1 MPVIAPAHSEPLIR
15 RDETMRYR
23 PFGRTGWQVSA
34 LSFGCMRL
42 SEDQELNTSLISRAV
57 ELGVNYFE
65 STRYYL
71 GGTCQQKTAPGLV
84 GKTGGVIVSGKERIN
99 PDQTAYLFRKEIERQ
114 LDILGLNHF
123 KFFQVGWFNWG
134 NMPHLLKQGGVLDA
148 IRQADGLVFASP
160 IYFCCVNGPMKTF
173 LDRLY
178 ALFGEGRFDALRG
191 KRMAV
196 ALTYGVP
203 DPFASGTMVALR
215 MFQDAARGLEMDL
228 TGWVSAC
235 CMGPGEVEKQGPVLA
250 AARALGRKL
259 MVGAPSGH

>member
-1 MPVIAPAHSEPLIR
+1 MAPRIIAFSSTPR
-15 RDETMRYR
+15 
-23 PFGRTGWQVSA
+23 
-34 LSFGCMRL
+34 
-42 SEDQELNTSLISRAV
+42 SR
-57 ELGVNYFE
+57 GN
-65 STRYYL
+65 S
-71 GGTCQQKTAPGLV
+71 
-84 GKTGGVIVSGKERIN
+84 
-99 PDQTAYLFRKEIERQ
+99 
-114 LDILGLNHF
+114 DILADHILAGAAEAGAATEKVRLHSLTIRPCTACDAC
-123 KFFQVGWFNWG
+123 QVRIDA
-134 NMPHLLKQGGVLDA
+134 PCVLKDDVQPLLDA